1 MLHNAILKGNLN
13 CIRRLVK
20 LGAKT
25 SDQTNYTVRGQITPA
40 TALNLPIHLTNPE
53 TLVCLMQS
61 SDINVSMSTKCT
73 NGKDKDWTCLD
84 LAIHLAREKETKNAM
99 LVSILRF
106 HSCFWII

>member
-13 CIRRLVK
+13 CIRGLVK

-25 SDQTNYTVRGQITPA
+25 SDQTIHNVEGQITPV
-40 TALNLPIHLTNPE
+40 TALNLPISLMKPE
-53 TLVCLMQS
+53 ILVCLLQS

-84 LAIHLAREKETKNAM
+84 LAIHLAREKGTKNAI
-99 LVSILRF
+99 LVSIIRF
-106 HSCFWII
+106 HSCCGNI